1 MVEKKKISIARNLI
15 KSFLPGKGGFMA
27 RKLTAFAFM
36 WMIAYCCGR
45 YLNTEN
51 VVDIIIVFC
60 VMVLLLLAVVTIEDF
75 LKFYLTWKNEKQHS
89 NNSNGAS
96 PAGTDTSSV
105 EQCPNDKGVCQTCG
119 QHLPQ

>member
-1 MVEKKKISIARNLI
+1 MVEKKKISIVRNLI

-36 WMIAYCCGR
+36 WMIAYCCVK

-51 VVDIIIVFC
+51 VVEAIIVFS

-75 LKFYLTWKNEKQHS
+75 LKFYLTWKDEKQHS
-89 NNSNGAS
+89 NNSNGPS
-96 PAGTDTSSV
+96 PSGTDNPSM
-105 EQCPNDKGVCQTCG
+105 EQCKDDQKVCEACG